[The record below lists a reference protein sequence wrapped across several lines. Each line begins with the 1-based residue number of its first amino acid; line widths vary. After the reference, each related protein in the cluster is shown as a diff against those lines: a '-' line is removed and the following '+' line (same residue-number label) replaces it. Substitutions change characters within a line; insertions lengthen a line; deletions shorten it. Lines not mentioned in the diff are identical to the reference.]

1 MQTSNS
7 QSKSQPSCQLN
18 YQQNCQQIDIFSDD
32 QLQLHFAELCNA
44 LYEREL
50 ANLSQQKISHINLL
64 QRKIAGLRHHV
75 KRAAYSLLQHRS
87 PLTVDMH
94 NASWQAKQAAKCMA
108 HTCIPQKTQL
118 WFSSNIQIG
127 CSIAIHVQQLGSEH
141 IELDSIDKIELR
153 HHRLH
158 TNKFGWFNYD
168 GKFAEDAHKPA
179 DVHNLK
185 LLKPS
190 KAILTAACCG
200 HKWDHKGK
208 GQQRALSLRE
218 LHLSLL
224 INWKTFR

>member
-1 MQTSNS
+1 MQTSHS
-7 QSKSQPSCQLN
+7 QQV
-18 YQQNCQQIDIFSDD
+18 DIFSDD
-32 QLQLHFAELCNA
+32 QRQLHYAELCNA

-50 ANLSQQKISHINLL
+50 ASLAQQKINNVSLL

-75 KRAAYSLLQHRS
+75 KRAAYSLLEHHS
-87 PLTVDMH
+87 PLKVDIH

-108 HTCIPQKTQL
+108 NSFNAEKTQL

-127 CSIAIHVQQLGSEH
+127 CTIAIHVKQLGYEH
-141 IELDSIDKIELR
+141 IELDSIDRIELTTQ
-153 HHRLH
+153 RLH
-158 TNKFGWFNYD
+158 TNKFGWFKIN
-168 GKFAEDAHKPA
+168 GEFAEDNYRRTE
-179 DVHNLK
+179 VLSLR

-200 HKWDHKGK
+200 HTWVHKGK

-218 LHLSLL
+218 LLLSLS

>member
-1 MQTSNS
+1 MHISNS
-7 QSKSQPSCQLN
+7 QQV
-18 YQQNCQQIDIFSDD
+18 DIFSDD
-32 QLQLHFAELCNA
+32 QHQLHYAELCNA

-50 ANLSQQKISHINLL
+50 ASLSQQKISNISLL

-75 KRAAYSLLQHRS
+75 KRAAYCLLQYQS
-87 PLTVDMH
+87 PLLVDVH

-108 HTCIPQKTQL
+108 NNYDTQKTQQ

-127 CSIAIHVQQLGSEH
+127 CCIAIHIKQLGSEH
-141 IELDSIDKIELR
+141 IELDSIDRIELSS
-153 HHRLH
+153 HRLH
-158 TNKFGWFNYD
+158 TNKFGWFSID
-168 GKFAEDAHKPA
+168 GEFAENNIKQD
-179 DVHNLK
+179 DVLSLR
-185 LLKPS
+185 LLKPT

-218 LHLSLL
+218 LLLSLS